1 VRANVLLSGKTHVVD
16 MNGEKVTIDGKEFK
30 VNLQKRG
37 EIYLAAVDEMQFG
50 VAIEDGRALVDGVPI
65 ELTQGEVSAS
75 QDRSRPAVEAAPV
88 ATQPRKTSVGSVPG
102 AVVAPMPGK
111 IVTIMVKVGDTVT
124 PGDPIL
130 ILEAMKM
137 QNEVDSPFTGTVKEV
152 RVREGESVDSND
164 VMVVIAQ

>member
-1 VRANVLLSGKTHVVD
+1 MKASVLLHGKAHVVD
-16 MNGEKVTIDGKEFK
+16 LNGDKVVIDGTELK

-37 EIYLAAVDEMQFG
+37 DIYLASVDEMQFG

-65 ELTQGEVSAS
+65 ELSMGASSVTSGNSKPATAPAQQTQSK
-75 QDRSRPAVEAAPV
+75 
-88 ATQPRKTSVGSVPG
+88 KTSEGPVPG
-102 AVVAPMPGK
+102 AIVAPMPGK

-137 QNEVDSPFTGTVKEV
+137 QNEVDSPFTGTVKEL
-152 RVREGESVDSND
+152 RVKEGESVDSND
-164 VMVVIAQ
+164 IMVIIAQ